1 MKNDLRAIR
10 YRPGG
15 QDSLERTGSKG
26 LDQPA
31 ISANVAIYPYR
42 LRESLSMRWW
52 RDRLFVDLLRV
63 IGLSV
68 AVLVG
73 IAAWQRL

>member
-1 MKNDLRAIR
+1 
-10 YRPGG
+10 
-15 QDSLERTGSKG
+15 
-26 LDQPA
+26 
-31 ISANVAIYPYR
+31 
-42 LRESLSMRWW
+42 MRWW